1 MTQMLSTINRMVISI
16 MPKSKHLI
24 QWLFDNTGWS
34 QGNNLAE
41 TRLIVRYYSGE
52 QGVFLSAETLCVNEY
67 GSTYSTGKY
76 LDVEC
81 PACFSHL
88 FSTNQVLVFDI

>member
-1 MTQMLSTINRMVISI
+1 MVISL
-16 MPKSKHLI
+16 MPKAKHLI
-24 QWLFDNTGWS
+24 TWLFDQISWT

-41 TRLIVRYYSGE
+41 TRLVVRYYSSE

-67 GSTYSTGKY
+67 GSTFSTERY

-81 PACFSHL
+81 PACFAHL
-88 FSTNQVLVFDI
+88 FKNNNVLVFDI